1 MNNTE
6 KAKRIIQTIND
17 TERQLKKA
25 EKKYK
30 DTITVLKMEIAE
42 NGSNKAINK
51 PWVEYALQDKKVVDN
66 YKAHIE
72 RLQNMLAALA

>member
-1 MNNTE
+1 MKNTE
-6 KAKRIIQTIND
+6 KAKRIIQTIRE
-17 TERQLKKA
+17 TEKLLEKAKKN
-25 EKKYK
+25 YQ

-42 NGSNKAINK
+42 NGSRKELNK